1 MSQVTADDIRAA
13 LTAHL
18 DPPHWVRLGTLLP
31 ADAAFG
37 DYDELAR
44 ALPAQELGISDGL
57 HAAVL
62 GPLFGE
68 FE

>member
-1 MSQVTADDIRAA
+1 MSRVSADDVRAA

-18 DPPHWVRLGTLLP
+18 DPPHWVRLGELLP
-31 ADAAFG
+31 ADGSFA
-37 DYDELAR
+37 DYEELAR
-44 ALPAQELGISDGL
+44 AVPPGELGISPGL

>member
-1 MSQVTADDIRAA
+1 MSHVAADDVRAA

-18 DPPHWVRLGTLLP
+18 DPPQWVHLSEVLP
-31 ADAAFG
+31 ADATFP
-37 DYDELAR
+37 DYEALAR
-44 ALPAQELGISDGL
+44 ALPPEELGISPGL